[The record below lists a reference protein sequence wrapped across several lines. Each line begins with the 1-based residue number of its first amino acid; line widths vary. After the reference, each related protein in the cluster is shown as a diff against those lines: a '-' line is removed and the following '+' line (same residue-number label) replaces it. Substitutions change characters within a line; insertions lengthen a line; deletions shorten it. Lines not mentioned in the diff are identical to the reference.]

1 MGRMQSGGEP
11 GRGEITMRLSGWC
24 ALAALTA
31 IAGPAFAQTA
41 ADHAA
46 AATHAATALPFD
58 PDQATREWLNT
69 MDQAAVRRSNSYF
82 EGGYWIQFVGP
93 IIGFIVAFLFLQL
106 GFARKLREGLEKS
119 VKIYFFVTM
128 IFVLVYSLVG
138 AVISL
143 PWDYWTGFVREH
155 DYHLATQNFGQWFS
169 EYLLRNAIGL
179 VISAIAIS
187 ILYLIIAVTKKTWWI
202 WATVATIFFVALQ
215 QAVFPVYIAP
225 LFNTYTQMPESP
237 LRESVVQLAEANG
250 VPTTNVARFDLSR
263 QTHGISANVS
273 GFLGTTRISLSDN
286 LINRETPGGVRAVLG
301 HEIGHYVLDHT
312 VSILVMFS
320 LMFAIVFALANIVF
334 NRLSA
339 GGRWGVRDVAD
350 PAGMPLLFSVIGF
363 LFLVATPIQ
372 NNIIRFH
379 EHQAD
384 MFGLNAAREPDG
396 FAESALLLSEYRK
409 MEPSPFEE
417 WFFYDHPSGYDRI
430 HMAMVWKA
438 HHMALGDIP
447 MGPGGPPPG
456 WRPDFVVMGES
467 AHSGAPAPERQSST
481 AASHAAP

>member
-1 MGRMQSGGEP
+1 
-11 GRGEITMRLSGWC
+11 MRLLGWG
-24 ALAALTA
+24 ALVALTA
-31 IAGPAFAQTA
+31 IAGPAFAQA
-41 ADHAA
+41 AAEHAPAAA

-58 PDQATREWLNT
+58 PDVATREWLNT
-69 MDQAAVRRSNSYF
+69 MDQAAVARSNSYF

-106 GFARKLREGLEKS
+106 GFARRLREGLEKS
-119 VKIYFFVTM
+119 VKIYFFVTL
-128 IFVLVYSLVG
+128 IFVLVYSLIGGVVSF
-138 AVISL
+138 A
-143 PWDYWTGFVREH
+143 WDYWTGFVREH
-155 DYHLATQNFGQWFS
+155 DYHLSTQTFGQWFS
-169 EYLLRNAIGL
+169 EFALQSGIGL
-179 VISAIAIS
+179 VVGAIAIS
-187 ILYLIIAVTKKTWWI
+187 LLYLIIAVTKKTWWI
-202 WATVATIFFVALQ
+202 WGTLASMAFFAVLQ
-215 QAVFPVYIAP
+215 IAYPVYLAP
-225 LFNTYTQMPESP
+225 LFNTYTAMPASP
-237 LRESVVQLAEANG
+237 LRESVVQMAEANG
-250 VPTTNVARFDLSR
+250 VPTNNVAEFDLSR

-301 HEIGHYVLDHT
+301 HEIGHYVLNHT
-312 VSILVMFS
+312 VSIL
-320 LMFAIVFALANIVF
+320 LMLSVLFAIVFALANILF
-334 NRLSA
+334 KRLSA
-339 GGRWGVRDVAD
+339 GERWGIRDVAD
-350 PAGMPLLFSVIGF
+350 PAGMPLLFSIIGF
-363 LFLVATPIQ
+363 LMLIATPIQ

-409 MEPSPFEE
+409 MEPSPLEE

-456 WRPDFVVMGES
+456 WRPDFVVMHQTPQS
-467 AHSGAPAPERQSST
+467 APSAAQPAT
-481 AASHAAP
+481 AASHGAP

>member
-1 MGRMQSGGEP
+1 
-11 GRGEITMRLSGWC
+11 MRLSGWC

-31 IAGPAFAQTA
+31 IAGPALAQAT

-46 AATHAATALPFD
+46 TAATAAHAATALPFD
-58 PDQATREWLNT
+58 PDRATREWLNT
-69 MDQAAVRRSNSYF
+69 MGPEATARSNSYF
-82 EGGYWIQFVGP
+82 EGGYWIAFAGP
-93 IIGFIVAFLFLQL
+93 LLSIVIAMGLMIL
-106 GFARKLREGLEKS
+106 GFASGVRTWLEKS
-119 VKIYFFVTM
+119 VKFYPLV
-128 IFVLVYSLVG
+128 VLGMAVFYQVVG
-138 AVISL
+138 GIL
-143 PWDYWTGFVREH
+143 TFPFQYWVGFVREH
-155 DYHLATQNFGQWFS
+155 QYNLSTQDFSHWFTEQLQGFGIS
-169 EYLLRNAIGL
+169 LLIGSFAI
-179 VISAIAIS
+179 V
-187 ILYLIIAVTKKTWWI
+187 ILYLIIAWAKQLWWI
-202 WATVATIFFVALQ
+202 WGTVATIAFFAFL
-215 QAVFPVYIAP
+215 AVYAPVYISP
-225 LFNTYTQMPESP
+225 IFNHYTEMPDSP
-237 LRESVVQLAEANG
+237 LRTSVLQIAQANG
-250 VPTTNVARFDLSR
+250 VPTNHVYEFDLSR
-263 QTHGISANVS
+263 QTHGVSANVS

-312 VSILVMFS
+312 TSLLVMNA
-320 LMFAIVFALANIVF
+320 LLIIVMFALANLLF

-339 GGRWGVRDVAD
+339 GERWGVRNIWD
-350 PAGMPLLFSVIGF
+350 PGGMPLFFATLTF
-363 LFLVATPIQ
+363 LFTLATPVQ
-372 NNIIRFH
+372 NNITRFH

-409 MEPSPFEE
+409 MEPSPLEE

-456 WRPDFVVMGES
+456 WRPDFVVMQHGAQNATPAGAQRS
-467 AHSGAPAPERQSST
+467 AQQPAPHPST